1 MKKIVALLLAAVML
15 LSLCAC
21 GASEQKT
28 ETTTPEA
35 TEEAAKTDE
44 TAATD
49 TADTEAGDGEPVA
62 TSMTFGVPGPIGTY
76 LYGNNASTCD
86 QLIFLVFDPIIYTD
100 PTTYE
105 YTSDIVDFS
114 YDDDYTLVLKVKEGI
129 TFTNGEPLTGE
140 DLLFTIQSEVSA
152 ERASRNASKLAIFNL
167 EKSYVGDDGM
177 TVYLVTDEVEASA
190 FANLGVPVL
199 CKSWVEENGWDGD
212 AWYYSP
218 NGTGP
223 YTVSENTVGVSST
236 VVQKPEVAEGT
247 YWNDN
252 FSSDVLEFTGIHYDD
267 KSVMFIDVENG
278 DLDAAFQ
285 IDSVDYARITNEG
298 IDNVTGVLLPYD
310 DVQML
315 TFDIDDGSTVDEN
328 LRAAIAYGVNWDDV
342 AVAAWEEF
350 GKPATSILASTMGD
364 MYKNVGQYEYDPELA
379 KEYADKVTGSKEVE
393 ICIFTDNLYV
403 QECEV
408 IRAYLDQIGITLTTT
423 VTDMATFFAGTS
435 AGDGDL
441 HFSRYPNGNSAHEP
455 YLALGNFEPSSTLPN
470 MNLESDPEICQLMAD
485 ARHTLDTAERA
496 ELYGEVQQYMKD
508 HFYAVPIAEVYGAYV
523 YNNTRWAGAD
533 IISPNAANLRYFY
546 CLYQ

>member
-21 GASEQKT
+21 GASEQKA
-28 ETTTPEA
+28 ETTTS
-35 TEEAAKTDE
+35 EAAKETVKTDE
-44 TAATD
+44 NVATD
-49 TADTEAGDGEPVA
+49 TAETKAGDGEPVA

-114 YDDDYTLVLKVKEGI
+114 YDDDYTLVMKVKDGI

-177 TVYLVTDEVEASA
+177 TVYLITDEVEASA
-190 FANLGVPVL
+190 LANLGVPVL

-252 FSSDVLEFTGIHYDD
+252 FASDILEFTGIHYDD

-315 TFDIDDGSTVDEN
+315 AFDIDDGSTMDEN

-342 AVAAWEEF
+342 ATAAWEEF
-350 GKPATSILASTMGD
+350 GKPATSILASTMGE

-470 MNLESDPEICQLMAD
+470 MNLESDPVICQLLAD
-485 ARHTLDTAERA
+485 ARHTLDTSERA